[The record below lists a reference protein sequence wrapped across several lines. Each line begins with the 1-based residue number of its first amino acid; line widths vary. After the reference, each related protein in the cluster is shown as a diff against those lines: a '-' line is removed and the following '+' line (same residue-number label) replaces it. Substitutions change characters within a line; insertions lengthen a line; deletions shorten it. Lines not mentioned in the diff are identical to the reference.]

1 MDSSLNIRSA
11 ATAAAPNAGRP
22 ESSATGKILPEDGKK
37 TPEPAPA
44 PTPDRVEQAVQQIQS
59 YLNDNQRQ
67 LQFQVDSSSGRTIV
81 RVVNPETS
89 ELIRQ
94 IPSEEMLK
102 SSPGPS
108 ATREAGSSATWH
120 KWHASCFA
128 IGHDTIAST

>member
-1 MDSSLNIRSA
+1 LNIRSA
-11 ATAAAPNAGRP
+11 APAAAPNPGRP
-22 ESSATGKILPEDGKK
+22 DSAATGKTLPEGGKK
-37 TPEPAPA
+37 VPPAVAPA

-94 IPSEEMLK
+94 IPSEEVLVL
-102 SSPGPS
+102 
-108 ATREAGSSATWH
+108 AR
-120 KWHASCFA
+120 A
-128 IGHDTIAST
+128 IGNQGGRIISDLA

>member
-11 ATAAAPNAGRP
+11 ATAAAPNTERP
-22 ESSATGKILPEDGKK
+22 NSAATGKALPEDGKK
-37 TPEPAPA
+37 VPPAAPPA

-94 IPSEEMLK
+94 IPSEEVLVL
-102 SSPGPS
+102 
-108 ATREAGSSATWH
+108 AR
-120 KWHASCFA
+120 A
-128 IGHDTIAST
+128 IGNQGGRIISDLA

>member
-11 ATAAAPNAGRP
+11 AAAALIKSRP
-22 ESSATGKILPEDGKK
+22 ENGATGKALPDDGKK
-37 TPEPAPA
+37 VPPETNRE

-81 RVVNPETS
+81 RVVNPETK

-94 IPSEEMLK
+94 IPSEEVLVL
-102 SSPGPS
+102 
-108 ATREAGSSATWH
+108 AR
-120 KWHASCFA
+120 A
-128 IGHDTIAST
+128 IGNQGGRIISDLA

>member
-1 MDSSLNIRSA
+1 MDSLNIRSVAPA
-11 ATAAAPNAGRP
+11 ATANPGRP
-22 ESSATGKILPEDGKK
+22 DNAATGKTLPEDGKK
-37 TPEPAPA
+37 VPPAATPA

-94 IPSEEMLK
+94 IPSEEVLVL
-102 SSPGPS
+102 
-108 ATREAGSSATWH
+108 AR
-120 KWHASCFA
+120 A
-128 IGHDTIAST
+128 IGNQGGRIISDLA